1 MDCFSNLSETAT
13 LNNRMVI
20 EYRLRARK
28 LARSLLKKWR
38 ARLDVQEIDSIVDL
52 SLCEAVSRYDET
64 KGASFMTFLFYHLR
78 GNLIRTI
85 TIAANQIT
93 VCSQDIEDEAG
104 RKLSGGES
112 DGHNWDVASPDRPD
126 DILVKKQLVSLS
138 REALHLLDPLEK
150 EIIHRIY
157 HLGEQVQDIADSFGY
172 SRCHV
177 SRVKKQA
184 LETLFRYIAEV
195 IYTEEELKASSRF
208 KWQVNQ
214 RRMSSRRLPVRSAE
228 AA

>member
-1 MDCFSNLSETAT
+1 MNCFETSIVEQ
-13 LNNRMVI
+13 NNQETVI
-20 EYRLRARK
+20 EYRTRARK

-38 ARLDVQEIDSIVDL
+38 ARLDAQEIDSIVDL
-52 SLCEAVSRYDET
+52 SLCEAVTRYDEA

-85 TIAANQIT
+85 STAANQIT
-93 VCSQDIEDEAG
+93 FSSHDIEDEAG
-104 RKLSGGES
+104 RKIASGEVES
-112 DGHNWDVASPDRPD
+112 HDWEVVTPERPD
-126 DILVKKQLVSLS
+126 DLLVKKQLLQLS
-138 REALHLLDPLEK
+138 SEALALLDPLER
-150 EIIHRIY
+150 EIIHRIF

-184 LETLFRYIAEV
+184 LETLFRYIAEE
-195 IYTEEELKASSRF
+195 IYTEDELRASARF
-208 KWQVNQ
+208 KWRLNDRKVSA
-214 RRMSSRRLPVRSAE
+214 RRVQANTAE